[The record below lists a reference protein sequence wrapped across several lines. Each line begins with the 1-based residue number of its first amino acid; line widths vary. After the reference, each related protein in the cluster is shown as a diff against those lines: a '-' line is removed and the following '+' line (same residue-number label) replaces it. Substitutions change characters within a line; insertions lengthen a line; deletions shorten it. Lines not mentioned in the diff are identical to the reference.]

1 MYKVLIIGLGNI
13 GMGYDFELDKAYVL
27 THVRAFALHNNFE
40 ITGVVEKE
48 KTKIIEFKKKYNS
61 PCFNN
66 IDDALQS
73 IDADVYVV
81 ATPSSSHADII
92 NKVLD
97 TKKPKFIL
105 CEKPLDSN
113 FSKSKQI
120 INRCLESEIPLF
132 VNYIRRSNK
141 GSNNV
146 RNMITNQDIATPLKG
161 NVWYTKGL
169 VNNCSHFLNL
179 LESWLGKVIGIDSIK
194 IERNLDI
201 VDYDADFRLNFEK
214 GSILFQSAK
223 EESQTFN
230 SIELIAS
237 NGRLLYENGG
247 ESISWQ
253 AVEKDKL
260 LKNAFKISNKKLMIQ
275 DNIDQY
281 QMEVVNEIFNF
292 LNNRPFELCSA
303 REALATIDVLSNII
317 SIGKKNYG

>member
-1 MYKVLIIGLGNI
+1 V
-13 GMGYDFELDKAYVL
+13 
-27 THVRAFALHNNFE
+27 
-40 ITGVVEKE
+40 
-48 KTKIIEFKKKYNS
+48 
-61 PCFNN
+61 
-66 IDDALQS
+66 
-73 IDADVYVV
+73 
-81 ATPSSSHADII
+81 
-92 NKVLD
+92 
-97 TKKPKFIL
+97 
-105 CEKPLDSN
+105 
-113 FSKSKQI
+113 
-120 INRCLESEIPLF
+120 PLF

-141 GSNNV
+141 GSKNV

-179 LESWLGKVIGIDSIK
+179 LESWLGKVIGIDNIK
-194 IERNLDI
+194 IERNLSK

-214 GSILFQSAK
+214 GNILFQSAE

-260 LKNAFKISNKKLMIQ
+260 LKNAFKISKKKLMIQ

-292 LNNRPFELCSA
+292 LNDRPFELCSA
-303 REALATIDVLSNII
+303 NEALATIQVLSSII